1 MIVDRVTSRL
11 CKVINIP
18 APPTHLKECR
28 SRYLNVVKLRLK
40 PVKKVSEC
48 MEYILTILY
57 RDIMAFGGILSDNPE
72 RKFNMLKRND
82 RKLFITVLKMYF
94 QQKYMFE
101 NGVHKYENRIVS
113 IFQPH
118 ARPIVRGKAKAKV
131 EFGSKKGTSIVNGYI
146 FLIITVGMLI
156 TNVMI

>member
-1 MIVDRVTSRL
+1 
-11 CKVINIP
+11 
-18 APPTHLKECR
+18 
-28 SRYLNVVKLRLK
+28 
-40 PVKKVSEC
+40 

-57 RDIMAFGGILSDNPE
+57 RDIMTFWGILSDNPE

-94 QQKYMFE
+94 QQKYMFV
-101 NGVHKYENRIVS
+101 NGVHKCENRIVS

-118 ARPIVRGKAKAKV
+118 ARPIVRGKAKV
-131 EFGSKKGTSIVNGYI
+131 EFGSKKGASIVNGYT